1 MKNFKLL
8 IAVMFAI
15 RVMQLNGASE
25 DPTQRRRIS
34 FTSEGATEISA
45 DAARSRSSSKEVM
58 ERIGLASSEKLASPS
73 IQLAETISVF
83 QRSDFIGGIRRG
95 HKNLQDPKSIA
106 RYIAALECADRLA
119 ESRKSLEKLV
129 DVSCPTE
136 IIQSIQENIAA
147 YRSHPSK
154 IDVVAGSISFLN
166 IERKCQEIL
175 SASRP

>member
-8 IAVMFAI
+8 ISMIFAI
-15 RVMQLNGASE
+15 VVMQLNGASE
-25 DPTQRRRIS
+25 DPTPRRRVS
-34 FTSEGATEISA
+34 FTSEGATEMPA
-45 DAARSRSSSKEVM
+45 DAARSRSSSA
-58 ERIGLASSEKLASPS
+58 GLIEQITIASSKKSALPW

-106 RYIAALECADRLA
+106 RYVAALECADKLA

-129 DVSCPTE
+129 DASCPIE
-136 IIQSIQENIAA
+136 IIQSIQKNITD
-147 YRSHPSK
+147 YRSHRSK
-154 IDVVAGSISFLN
+154 IEVVVASVSFLN

-175 SASRP
+175 SAHRP

>member
-8 IAVMFAI
+8 IAVMFAAATI
-15 RVMQLNGASE
+15 HLNGASE
-25 DPTQRRRIS
+25 DSAPRRRIS
-34 FTSEGATEISA
+34 FTSEGAIEISA
-45 DAARSRSSSKEVM
+45 DAARSRSSSA
-58 ERIGLASSEKLASPS
+58 GLIEQITIASSKKSALPW

-106 RYIAALECADRLA
+106 RYIAALECVDRLA
-119 ESRKSLEKLV
+119 ESRKSLEKIV
-129 DVSCPTE
+129 DASCPIE
-136 IIQSIQENIAA
+136 IIQSIQKNITD

-154 IDVVAGSISFLN
+154 IEVVVGSVSFLN

-175 SASRP
+175 SAHRP